1 MIKKFLY
8 LLIPVVVP
16 VAAAAQTEVVSPD
29 KQIRIAC
36 NIDTVGDKPV
46 TYEVYYKGKP
56 FLLPSG
62 MGFQFSGGPILQSFF
77 KITSIKKQEH
87 RGSWKPVY
95 GEKAE
100 YPENY
105 NEITIALIEKILPQR
120 KLNIVFRAYDEG
132 VAFRY
137 EFPQQPAAKPFTIQR
152 EMTSFQF
159 TPGAQVWEE
168 YGHEGLYNKVP
179 ASEIKFNC
187 ELPLTIRSAD
197 SICAVIAEG
206 GTSNYPRA
214 YVQKGGS
221 RNATDL
227 ITISLRGEAK
237 GAGGY
242 VTNWRMITLGD
253 KPGDLLEKNY
263 LLLNLNKPSVI
274 KETSWIKPGKA
285 MRDNQLST
293 VNSKKLIDY
302 AQVHGIDYIIL
313 DANWYGPPNGEDS
326 DPSKINVV
334 DGKGK
339 PMPNHPGLDIKE
351 IVAYGRS
358 KGVGILLYVNR
369 QGLERYMDKIF
380 PLYEQW
386 GVKGIKP
393 GFVNV
398 GTQEWQQWTEDLV
411 RKAAQ
416 YHLMVD
422 IHDAY
427 RPTGLSRTY
436 PNLLTQEGV
445 HGNEQ
450 SPDADHNTKL
460 PFVRFTI
467 GAADYTPGYCRNN
480 LKNTWTHRLALP
492 ILFYSP
498 GQFLFWNETLSE
510 CHERPELALWRDVP
524 VTWDDT
530 KVLQGEPGVC
540 AVIARRKGNDWY
552 VGGITNHESRTI
564 TINCNFLKPGASYEA
579 TIYTDDEGAQHVN
592 IEKRKIDT
600 ATVLT
605 FPLQASGGVAVQ
617 IKASAINNNQNR

>member
-1 MIKKFLY
+1 MVKKLLY
-8 LLIPVVVP
+8 LIIPVLPVV
-16 VAAAAQTEVVSPD
+16 AAAQTEVLSPD

-36 NIDTVGDKPV
+36 NIDTAGDKPV
-46 TYEVYYKGKP
+46 TYEVFYKGRT
-56 FLLPSG
+56 FLQPSG
-62 MGFQFSGGPILQSFF
+62 MGFQFSGGPTLQSFF
-77 KITSIKKQEH
+77 KITAIKKQEH

-95 GEKAE
+95 GEKNL
-100 YPENY
+100 YPDNY
-105 NEITIALIEKILPQR
+105 NEVAISLAEQIPPKRTLK
-120 KLNIVFRAYDEG
+120 IVFRAYNEG
-132 VAFRY
+132 IAFRY
-137 EFPQQPAAKPFTIQR
+137 EFPRQAMQSFTIQR
-152 EMTSFQF
+152 EMTGFHF
-159 TPGAQVWEE
+159 TPGTQVWAE

-179 ASEIKFNC
+179 VSEIKFNC
-187 ELPLTIRSAD
+187 ELPLTAVSAD
-197 SICAVIAEG
+197 SIYAVIAEG
-206 GTSNYPRA
+206 GASNYPRA
-214 YVQKGGS
+214 YVQRSGG
-221 RNATDL
+221 RTVTDM
-227 ITISLRGEAK
+227 ISISLRGEAK

-242 VTNWRMITLGD
+242 VTNWRMITMGD
-253 KPGDLLEKNY
+253 RPGDLLERNY
-263 LLLNLNKPSVI
+263 LLLNLNKPSVV

-293 VNSKKLIDY
+293 INSKKLIDY
-302 AQVHGIDYIIL
+302 AQMHGIDYIIL

-339 PMPNHPGLDIKE
+339 SIPNHPGLDLKE
-351 IVAYGRS
+351 IVAYGKS
-358 KGVGILLYVNR
+358 KGVGIWLYVNR

-380 PLYEQW
+380 PLYESW
-386 GVKGIKP
+386 GIKGIKP

-416 YHLMVD
+416 HHLMVD

-467 GAADYTPGYCRNN
+467 GAADYTPGYCRSN

-492 ILFYSP
+492 ILYYSP
-498 GQFLFWNETLSE
+498 AQFLFWNETLGE
-510 CHERPELALWRDVP
+510 CHQRPELALWREVP

-530 KVLQGEPGVC
+530 KVLQGDIGAFV
-540 AVIARRKGNDWY
+540 VIARRKGNDWY

-564 TINCNFLKPGASYEA
+564 TIDCSFLQPGASYEA
-579 TIYTDDEGAQHVN
+579 TIYTDDAGAQQVN
-592 IEKRKIDT
+592 IEKRKLDA

-605 FPLQASGGVAVQ
+605 FPLQASGGVALQ
-617 IKASAINNNQNR
+617 IKAQPKNNYHNR